1 MSGLPKLPMKMS
13 EQDGYPL
20 VGSAVV
26 QAPLPGKSD
35 FSDWLDLMETVE
47 ALCPMWPARP
57 VQTGGK
63 FRL

>member
-1 MSGLPKLPMKMS
+1 MS